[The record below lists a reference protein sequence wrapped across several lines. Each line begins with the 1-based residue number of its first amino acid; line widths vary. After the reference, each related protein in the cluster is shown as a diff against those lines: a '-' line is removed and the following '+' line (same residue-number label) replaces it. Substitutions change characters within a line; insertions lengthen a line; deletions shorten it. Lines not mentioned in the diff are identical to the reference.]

1 MSRKRSP
8 TWLWLGTSQR
18 IPFATSPRGSVGLG
32 REPQELA
39 TEEAWGATLFSLC
52 CLCALT
58 LVLQVLMK
66 SSGNNPVCVTG
77 TMGLLV
83 RAGGLW
89 SQS

>member
-1 MSRKRSP
+1 MVVAGYFSENSFRYFSKRLCWP
-8 TWLWLGTSQR
+8 RAGT
-18 IPFATSPRGSVGLG
+18 PGAGHRGSLG
-32 REPQELA
+32 SHIFPA
-39 TEEAWGATLFSLC
+39 SSLFSLC